1 MVRPTLDSSHE
12 ELKRILEELISSDV
26 DVTVREVARR
36 HSSLKNASA
45 FTRNLHRAELIE
57 SAKQR
62 QVDARNMASKPVVEK
77 AAGLAQRLA
86 EKVSRVQEQ
95 QTQIEHLVA
104 SHVAC
109 IRAVMRH
116 GGMQSVLAFWKEYD
130 ELARTLNEL
139 GALPEGA
146 KVIDLHRSSAVP
158 SKE

>member
-1 MVRPTLDSSHE
+1 MRPTLDSSNE
-12 ELKRILEELISSDV
+12 ELRRILEELISSDV

-45 FTRNLHRAELIE
+45 FTRNLHRAELIA

-62 QVDARNMASKPVVEK
+62 QLDARYAVSKPVAEK

-86 EKVSRVQEQ
+86 EKVSKVKEQEA
-95 QTQIEHLVA
+95 QIECLVA

-116 GGMQSVLAFWKEYD
+116 GGMRSILAFWKEYD
-130 ELARTLNEL
+130 ELARTLSEL

-146 KVIDLHRSSAVP
+146 KVVDLHGNSLAP